1 MSIFFSRPRF
11 SIAAAAL
18 AMAAM
23 LSGCGSLD
31 RLSQIGK
38 PPPMTPIQS
47 KAVQPRP
54 VSLPMPK
61 PDVVVHQAN
70 SLWQAGARA
79 FFKDQRASRVGDIL
93 TVYIDM
99 SDQAKLANTT
109 KRSRQSGEDSNITNF
124 LGLEAE
130 LGKVMPKAFDPTA
143 AAKLGSTSTSTGAG
157 SVDRKEEIKLTVA
170 AIVTQILPNGN
181 LVIRGRQEV
190 RVNFEKRELLIAGV
204 VRPQDIS
211 ATNTIRHDQIAEAR
225 IAYGGHG
232 QITDV
237 QQPRYGQQLFDVL
250 FPF

>member
-1 MSIFFSRPRF
+1 MSLFSSRPRF
-11 SIAAAAL
+11 SMAAGAL

-54 VSLPMPK
+54 ISLPMPK

-143 AAKLGSTSTSTGAG
+143 AAKLGSTSTSTGTG

-170 AIVTQILPNGN
+170 AIVTQVLPNGN
-181 LVIRGRQEV
+181 LVIEGRQEI
-190 RVNFEKRELLIAGV
+190 RVNFEKRVLIVAGV
-204 VRPQDIS
+204 VRPEDIT
-211 ATNTIRHDQIAEAR
+211 AQNTIDSSKIAESR
-225 IAYGGHG
+225 ISYGGKG

-237 QQPRYGQQLFDVL
+237 QQPRYGQQVL
-250 FPF
+250 DILLPF